1 MSGDL
6 DIHHGGAIAVD
17 TDALRDVGTRLAA
30 VGVRFADARAAIA
43 RAHAVVAEQP
53 GFASV
58 DAGALSAAGDR
69 AAVLGGECGD
79 AAVGTL
85 LMADAF
91 ELVELRAQA
100 RAMGLA
106 DTAPAAALQ
115 ARIEHLTASDERIA
129 TMADWLVAGWKGGR
143 FEGLG
148 EQYDLGGLMAPLFSG
163 GALAGI
169 LIGLGTVRPGMTLR
183 GVADPVTVAPVRTST
198 PSSAPSSLADA
209 FRRFPTA
216 PGAQVRIEQYVMTD
230 GTKRYMAY
238 IKGSQS
244 VGIGGAEPWDMRSNT
259 QLYTGEKSAS
269 YQATLDALEAAG
281 AEPGDRV
288 DIVAH
293 SQGGVIAAHLAMES
307 EYDVQV
313 QMTAGS
319 PVEPTLDDDQLLIQL
334 RHTDDVVS
342 SLAAGGSPDGTGSP
356 DSFTAEREADPAA
369 GLQDLLLAPH
379 QLDAYIETAE
389 QVDASGDPRTAALD
403 ELWSELDGAIEITA
417 TEYHAER
424 DG

>member
-1 MSGDL
+1 MSGEL
-6 DIHHGGAIAVD
+6 DIRHGGAIAVD
-17 TDALRDVGTRLAA
+17 TDALRDVGRRLAA
-30 VGVRFADARAAIA
+30 VGVRFDDARAAIT
-43 RAHAVVAEQP
+43 RAHAAVTEDP
-53 GFASV
+53 GLASV
-58 DAGALSAAGDR
+58 DSVALAAAGGC
-69 AAVLGGECGD
+69 AAALGDECAD
-79 AAVGTL
+79 AAAGTL

-100 RAMGLA
+100 QALGLA
-106 DTAPAAALQ
+106 DIAEAAVLQ
-115 ARIEHLTASDERIA
+115 GRIERLTASDERIA
-129 TMADWLVAGWKGGR
+129 TMADRLVEGWKDGR

-148 EQYDLGGLMAPLFSG
+148 DQYDLGGLVAPLFWG
-163 GALAGI
+163 GPLAG
-169 LIGLGTVRPGMTLR
+169 LMLGLGTVRPGMTLK
-183 GVADPVTVAPVRTST
+183 GVADPVTVTPVRTST
-198 PSSAPSSLADA
+198 PTGPPASLADA

-216 PGAQVRIEQYVMTD
+216 PGAQVRVEQYAMAD
-230 GTKRYMAY
+230 GSTRYMAY
-238 IKGSQS
+238 VKGSQS
-244 VGIGGAEPWDMRSNT
+244 VAMGGTEPWDMRSNT

-281 AEPGDRV
+281 AQPGDRV
-288 DIVAH
+288 DVVAH

-342 SLAAGGSPDGTGSP
+342 SLAAGGSPGGTGAP

-379 QLDAYIETAE
+379 QLDAYVETAE
-389 QVDASGDPRTAALD
+389 QVDASGDPRVAALD
-403 ELWSELDGAIEITA
+403 ELWSELDGAVEITS

-424 DG
+424 NG